1 MFYSI
6 PEASLCDICENED
19 CGESCKIRADKQK
32 SSIDDLYDGFK
43 DAVSGNGIVLS
54 NIVHIFVALC
64 ASTTIRFLLW

>member
-32 SSIDDLYDGFK
+32 SNIGEADNDFRIT
-43 DAVSGNGIVLS
+43 SGS
-54 NIVHIFVALC
+54 NISLANIEQIFIVLC
-64 ASTTIRFLLW
+64 ASLTIRFLW